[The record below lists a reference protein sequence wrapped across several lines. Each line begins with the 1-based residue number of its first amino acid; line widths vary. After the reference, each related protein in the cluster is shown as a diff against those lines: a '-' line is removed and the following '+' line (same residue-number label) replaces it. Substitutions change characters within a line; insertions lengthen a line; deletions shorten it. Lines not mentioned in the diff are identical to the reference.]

1 MSPGCSKPPVE
12 NPAGTKAT
20 PNSSRC
26 HPERSRKRPRARFPR
41 SRRIP
46 IPHHAQRSAQG
57 VPPTNPSES
66 SNTFPQQKSD
76 SCDEQPLLRIPKSAC
91 SIHAPPLSQELRW
104 IAMEDA
110 ERERRELTRR
120 RARLEQA
127 LRIFRTNRKE
137 GIPRPEKGPNPL
149 TKLGALSGGEG

>member
-1 MSPGCSKPPVE
+1 MRSP
-12 NPAGTKAT
+12 
-20 PNSSRC
+20 
-26 HPERSRKRPRARFPR
+26 
-41 SRRIP
+41 
-46 IPHHAQRSAQG
+46 
-57 VPPTNPSES
+57 
-66 SNTFPQQKSD
+66 
-76 SCDEQPLLRIPKSAC
+76 
-91 SIHAPPLSQELRW
+91 SQLRW